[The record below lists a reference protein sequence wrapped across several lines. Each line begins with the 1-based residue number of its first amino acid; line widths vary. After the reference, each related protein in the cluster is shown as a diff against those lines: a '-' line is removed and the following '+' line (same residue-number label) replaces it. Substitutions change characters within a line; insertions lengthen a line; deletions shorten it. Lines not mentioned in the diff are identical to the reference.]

1 MATLAELRTLITDPT
16 LAEKVESAILVIA
29 EEVRV
34 ESDATANHANR
45 LKLSKAI
52 FKDSTGWRDDFVRA
66 MLAAN
71 SAVALSGITGASDA
85 AILTAVRN
93 AWNVFADGSDS

>member
-1 MATLAELRTLITDPT
+1 MATLVELRTLITNPT
-16 LAEKVESAILVIA
+16 LAEKVESAILIIA

-45 LKLSKAI
+45 VKLAKAI
-52 FKDSTGWRDDFVRA
+52 FNDSTGWRDNFLRA

-71 SAVALSGITGASDA
+71 SAETLTNIQNASDA
-85 AILTAVRN
+85 AILTATRN
-93 AWNVFADGSDS
+93 AWNVFADGTDA